1 MAVVV
6 SDPAFI
12 DEGGNDIS
20 SVALSLIGGTGTAP
34 RQIFTKQLQLR
45 VDKEPEDVVSFSVN
59 SSSKGNITISN
70 DGLLLTT
77 GLRPSM
83 AQTL

>member
-34 RQIFTKQLQLR
+34 RQIFTKQLQLMLIR
-45 VDKEPEDVVSFSVN
+45 SKRMSF
-59 SSSKGNITISN
+59 
-70 DGLLLTT
+70 
-77 GLRPSM
+77 PSR
-83 AQTL
+83 